1 MPPLPPA
8 LRSDAPP
15 FIVMDVMAASA
26 DLEAQ
31 GRDIVHMEVGQPGSP
46 ASTLS
51 LAAARAALVHGRL
64 AYTEALGKRSLRE
77 RIARHYTEE
86 YNVDVPASRVMVT
99 TGSSGAFNLALLASF
114 DPGARIAL
122 PRPGYPAYRNLMGAL
137 GLKAVEIAAGPES
150 NYILTA
156 EAIEKAHA
164 REKLSGV
171 LIASPANPTGTI
183 TPADELERIIR
194 FCEDAGIRFIS
205 DEIYHGLVYQGRA
218 ETAARFSPD
227 VITVN
232 SFSKYYCLSGWRVG
246 WMVLPENLV
255 RPVERLSQSLFI
267 SVPEISQIAAEA
279 ALDARAELDQVAQIY
294 ARNRALV
301 VPAFKKL
308 GLSDVAPAD
317 GAFYVYGSIVKWSN
331 DSFDFSKRM
340 LNEAGVAATPGHD
353 FDTIDG
359 AHTVRFSLAAS
370 EERIAEGVRRLEQWL
385 G

>member
-1 MPPLPPA
+1 MPPIPPA

-46 ASTLS
+46 ASKLS
-51 LAAARAALVHGRL
+51 LEAARAALAHGRL

-77 RIARHYTEE
+77 RIARHYAEE
-86 YNVDVPASRVMVT
+86 YNVDIPVSRVMVT
-99 TGSSGAFNLALLASF
+99 TGSSGAFNLALLAAF

-137 GLKAVEIAAGPES
+137 GLKAIEIAAGPAS
-150 NYILTA
+150 NYVLTA
-156 EAIEKAHA
+156 EALEKAH
-164 REKLSGV
+164 RQEKLSGV

-194 FCEDAGIRFIS
+194 FCEIEGIRFIS
-205 DEIYHGLVYQGRA
+205 DEIYHGLVYSSRA

-267 SVPEISQIAAEA
+267 SVPELSQIAAEA
-279 ALDARAELDQVAQIY
+279 AMDSREELDQVAQIY

-301 VPAFKKL
+301 VPALKKL
-308 GLSDVAPAD
+308 GLSDVAPSD
-317 GAFYVYGSIVKWSN
+317 GAFYVYGSIAKWSN
-331 DSFDFSKRM
+331 DSFDFTKRM

-353 FDTIDG
+353 FDTVDG

-370 EERIAEGVRRLEQWL
+370 EDRIAEGVRRLEKWL

>member
-46 ASTLS
+46 APKPALE
-51 LAAARAALVHGRL
+51 AARAALAHGRL

-77 RIARHYTEE
+77 RIARHYGEE
-86 YNVDVPASRVMVT
+86 YGIDIPASRVMVT
-99 TGSSGAFNLALLASF
+99 TGSSGAFNLALLAAF
-114 DPGARIAL
+114 DPGARVAL

-156 EAIEKAHA
+156 EAIAKAHA
-164 REKLSGV
+164 KEKLSGV

-194 FCEDAGIRFIS
+194 FCEGAGIRFIS

-227 VITVN
+227 AITVN

-255 RPVERLSQSLFI
+255 RPIERLSQSLFI
-267 SVPEISQIAAEA
+267 SVPDISQIAAEA
-279 ALDARAELDQVAQIY
+279 AMDAREELDQVAQIY

-301 VPAFKKL
+301 VPALKKL

-317 GAFYVYGSIVKWSN
+317 GAFYVYGSIAKWSN

-353 FDTIDG
+353 FDTQEG

-370 EERIAEGVRRLEQWL
+370 EDRIAEGVRRLEKWL

>member
-46 ASTLS
+46 APKPALE
-51 LAAARAALVHGRL
+51 AARAALVHGRL

-77 RIARHYTEE
+77 RIARHYGEE
-86 YNVDVPASRVMVT
+86 YGIDIPASRVMVT
-99 TGSSGAFNLALLASF
+99 TGSSGAFNLALLAAF
-114 DPGARIAL
+114 DPGARVAL

-137 GLKAVEIAAGPES
+137 GLKAVEIAAGPDA

-156 EAIEKAHA
+156 EAIARAHA
-164 REKLSGV
+164 QEKLSGV

-183 TPADELERIIR
+183 TPAEELERIVR
-194 FCEDAGIRFIS
+194 FCNDAGIRFIS

-218 ETAARFSPD
+218 ESAARFSPD
-227 VITVN
+227 AITVN
-232 SFSKYYCLSGWRVG
+232 SFSKYYCLSGWRIG

-279 ALDARAELDQVAQIY
+279 AMDARDELDQVAQIY

-301 VPAFKKL
+301 VPALKAL
-308 GLSDVAPAD
+308 GLTDVAPAD
-317 GAFYVYGSIVKWSN
+317 GAFYVYGSIAKWSN

-353 FDTIDG
+353 FDTQQG

-370 EERIAEGVRRLEQWL
+370 EERIAEGLRRLEMWL

>member
-1 MPPLPPA
+1 MPLLPPA
-8 LRSDAPP
+8 SRSDAPP

-46 ASTLS
+46 APKPA
-51 LAAARAALVHGRL
+51 LAAARAALAHGRL

-77 RIARHYTEE
+77 RIARHYGEE
-86 YNVDVPASRVMVT
+86 YNVDIPASRVMVT
-99 TGSSGAFNLALLASF
+99 TGSSGAFNLALLAAF

-137 GLKAVEIAAGPES
+137 GLKAVEITAGPDS

-156 EAIEKAHA
+156 EAIAKAH
-164 REKLSGV
+164 RQEKLSGV

-183 TPADELERIIR
+183 TPAGELERIIR

-232 SFSKYYCLSGWRVG
+232 SFSKYYCLSGWRIG

-267 SVPEISQIAAEA
+267 SVSEISQIAAEA
-279 ALDARAELDQVAQIY
+279 AMDAREELDQVAQIY

-301 VPAFKKL
+301 VPALNAL

-317 GAFYVYGSIVKWSN
+317 GAFYVYGSIAKWSN

-353 FDTIDG
+353 FDTLKG

-370 EERIAEGVRRLEQWL
+370 EDRIAEGVRRLETWL